1 MSANEPLT
9 IGMITREAMLIL
21 ENNCKMSRTINREYD
36 GEFAQHGAKIGD
48 TLNMRKPS
56 RSMGGDGQEINIEA
70 FVETSVPLVLNHQ
83 FNDAGSFSGKE
94 LALSIDDFNKRVL
107 APKVATVAN
116 KVDRL
121 CTEQYIDVAN
131 YVGTPGSIP
140 NTLLTYL
147 NAGAVMDEECVPLD
161 DQRYMMMTPRMQVNI
176 VDALKGLFQSSE
188 AIAKQYRS
196 GRMGTAA
203 GFDWFMDQNVV
214 AHTVGILGG
223 TPLVNGANQTGD
235 SLITD
240 AWTSAAVT
248 RLKRGDVITAALT
261 DAVNPQNRE
270 DTGSLR
276 NFLVRADTA
285 SDGSGNMTIPIY
297 PNIIT
302 SGAFQT
308 VTNSPADNA
317 PVLIFGSASAYLSV
331 RTPAGMAYHRD
342 FMTLGVADLP
352 LHGGADKASRVSSK
366 KLQMSIRMISD
377 YTIMNDQFPYRL
389 DILCGAK
396 VKYAEFACRVQS

>member
-9 IGMITREAMLIL
+9 IGMITREAMVIL
-21 ENNCKMSRTINREYD
+21 ENNSKMSRTINREYD
-36 GEFAQHGAKIGD
+36 DSFGQHGSKIGD

-56 RSMGGDGQEINIEA
+56 RSLGGDGQEITIEA

-83 FNDAGSFSGKE
+83 YNDAGSFTGKE
-94 LALSIDDFNKRVL
+94 LSLSIDDFSKRVL

-121 CTEQYIDVAN
+121 CAEQYIDIYN
-131 YVGTPGSIP
+131 NVGTPAVIP

-147 NAGAVMDEECVPLD
+147 NAGALLDEESVPMD
-161 DQRYMMMTPRMQVNI
+161 DQRYMMLTPRGQVNI
-176 VDALKGLFQSSE
+176 VDALKGLYQSSE

-196 GRMGTAA
+196 GRMGTAV

-214 AHTVGILGG
+214 THTVGALGG
-223 TPLVNGANQTGD
+223 TPLVNAANQTGN

-240 AWTSAAVT
+240 GWTAAAAT
-248 RLKRGDVITAALT
+248 RLKRGDCITAALT
-261 DAVNPQNRE
+261 YATNAQNH
-270 DTGSLR
+270 DSTGSLR
-276 NFLVRADTA
+276 NFVVTADTA

-297 PNIIT
+297 PAINP

-308 VTNSPADNA
+308 TSISPADNA
-317 PVLIFGSASAYLSV
+317 PILIFGSASAYASLAS
-331 RTPAGMAYHRD
+331 PAQLAYHRD

-352 LHGGADKASRVSSK
+352 LPGGTDKASRVSSK
-366 KLQMSIRMISD
+366 KLQMSIRMVSD
-377 YTIMNDQFPYRL
+377 YVIMNDSFPFRL

-396 VKYAEFACRVQS
+396 VRYAEFACRVQS